1 MEQPKRNMAKEI
13 HLLKQELAQ
22 QIEEKIMYMT
32 LYDDAMIEVQ
42 KLQKDTKGD

>member
-22 QIEEKIMYMT
+22 QIEEKVMYMT
-32 LYDDAMIEVQ
+32 LHDDEAMIEIEELVE
-42 KLQKDTKGD
+42 